1 MKKRVAAL
9 LMALVML
16 VGLLPSAVWAEVAVT
31 PVSTA
36 AELAA
41 LGGKQISGSYK
52 LTADIDMTGQT
63 MQPIKKFSSGT
74 FDGQGH
80 TISGLTIAASS
91 GNTGLFAETGSGAV
105 IQGIVLQDAN
115 VSLSSGSYVGVGALV
130 GRVSG
135 ATEIRDCG
143 VSGSVSTS
151 SSSALY
157 VGGLVGYVYEKT
169 TVDGCYGAASV
180 TGGSYSSGKV
190 GGLIGYT
197 YSAADVSNCYV
208 TGEVTSKGAAAGALG
223 YFSTSSSNKVTLT
236 NCYAAC
242 DVGGSA
248 SYRYPFAYIYSNYLT
263 ATNCLYESG
272 RESNKDNTQSGIT
285 AMSSDELKAAAGTLG
300 DAFRADLLRADQRR
314 VSHPPLAVCRPQRDL
329 HRHHPRRARRLR
341 PHMERG
347 GAAGQR
353 GRQLHLL

>member
-80 TISGLTIAASS
+80 TISGLTIAATS

-135 ATEIRDCG
+135 ATEIRACG
-143 VSGSVSTS
+143 VSGSVSSS

-157 VGGLVGYVYEKT
+157 VGGLVG
-169 TVDGCYGAASV
+169 
-180 TGGSYSSGKV
+180 
-190 GGLIGYT
+190 
-197 YSAADVSNCYV
+197 
-208 TGEVTSKGAAAGALG
+208 EVAAGA
-223 YFSTSSSNKVTLT
+223 
-236 NCYAAC
+236 
-242 DVGGSA
+242 D
-248 SYRYPFAYIYSNYLT
+248 
-263 ATNCLYESG
+263 
-272 RESNKDNTQSGIT
+272 
-285 AMSSDELKAAAGTLG
+285 
-300 DAFRADLLRADQRR
+300 
-314 VSHPPLAVCRPQRDL
+314 
-329 HRHHPRRARRLR
+329 
-341 PHMERG
+341 
-347 GAAGQR
+347 GAADGGGGEGWGVVDAVAQHH
-353 GRQLHLL
+353 HLAAL

>member
-1 MKKRVAAL
+1 
-9 LMALVML
+9 ML

-41 LGGKQISGSYK
+41 LGGQQITGSYK

-80 TISGLTIAASS
+80 TISGLTITASS

-115 VSLSSGSYVGVGALV
+115 VSLSSGSYVGV
-130 GRVSG
+130 
-135 ATEIRDCG
+135 
-143 VSGSVSTS
+143 
-151 SSSALY
+151 
-157 VGGLVGYVYEKT
+157 
-169 TVDGCYGAASV
+169 
-180 TGGSYSSGKV
+180 
-190 GGLIGYT
+190 
-197 YSAADVSNCYV
+197 
-208 TGEVTSKGAAAGALG
+208 GALG

-285 AMSSDELKAAAGTLG
+285 AASADELKAAAGTLG
-300 DAFRADLLRADQRR
+300 DAFRADLSAPINGGYPILRWQYVDPNATYTCRGCGYSGRR
-314 VSHPPLAVCRPQRDL
+314 
-329 HRHHPRRARRLR
+329 
-341 PHMERG
+341 
-347 GAAGQR
+347 
-353 GRQLHLL
+353 

>member
-105 IQGIVLQDAN
+105 IQGIVLQNAN

-130 GRVSG
+130 GKVSG
-135 ATEIRDCG
+135 RNRD
-143 VSGSVSTS
+143 
-151 SSSALY
+151 
-157 VGGLVGYVYEKT
+157 
-169 TVDGCYGAASV
+169 
-180 TGGSYSSGKV
+180 
-190 GGLIGYT
+190 
-197 YSAADVSNCYV
+197 
-208 TGEVTSKGAAAGALG
+208 
-223 YFSTSSSNKVTLT
+223 
-236 NCYAAC
+236 
-242 DVGGSA
+242 
-248 SYRYPFAYIYSNYLT
+248 P
-263 ATNCLYESG
+263 
-272 RESNKDNTQSGIT
+272 
-285 AMSSDELKAAAGTLG
+285 
-300 DAFRADLLRADQRR
+300 R
-314 VSHPPLAVCRPQRDL
+314 V
-329 HRHHPRRARRLR
+329 RRLR
-341 PHMERG
+341 QRVDLVEQRPVCRRSGGLCLREDHRRRLLRRG
-347 GAAGQR
+347 FR
-353 GRQLHLL
+353 DGRQLLQRQGGRPDRLHLFGGGCLELLCHGRGDVEGRGRRRAGLFFHEQQQQGHAHKLLRGL